1 MGLLGQVLT
10 GVVASR
16 MGRGGLGG
24 ALGGGMMGGP
34 LGGALGGGMMGGGLG
49 GALGGAVLGGMG
61 RGRGGSPVMKALMLL
76 LAAKAAHGY
85 IQRRQ
90 GGQVA
95 GAGGGFTPGQAGGRS
110 GGRTGEMGGLGG
122 LLGGV
127 AGGGGLGALVEQFTR
142 SGHGEAIN
150 SWIAKGPNQKLPP
163 RQLAEALG
171 PDTVQALSAE
181 TGLPEDQLLDEL
193 SDTLPEAVDQLSP
206 DGTPPD
212 PRLLSGDDLD
222 LDESHPTEIGT
233 GPRV

>member
-24 ALGGGMMGGP
+24 GLGGGLP
-34 LGGALGGGMMGGGLG
+34 

-61 RGRGGSPVMKALMLL
+61 RGRGGSPVLKGLALL

-90 GGQVA
+90 QENAGQA
-95 GAGGGFTPGQAGGRS
+95 AGGGQTTGGS
-110 GGRTGEMGGLGG
+110 LGSPAQGSGGLGG

-142 SGHGEAIN
+142 NGHGDAIN
-150 SWIAKGPNQKLPP
+150 SWIGKGPNQKLPP
-163 RQLAEALG
+163 QQLAEALG
-171 PDTVQALSAE
+171 PDTVQALKAE
-181 TGLPEDQLLDEL
+181 TGLPEDELLEEL
-193 SDTLPEAVDQLSP
+193 SDALPEAVDQLSP
-206 DGTPPD
+206 DGDAPD
-212 PRLLSGDDLD
+212 PSLLSGDDLD
-222 LDESHPTEIGT
+222 LDEFHPTEVGT
-233 GPRV
+233 GPRTAM